1 MLLFLVFYY
10 MWLYIIVILVLF
22 KLLFDFILIKLLKSL
37 FMYLELLIFWG
48 YKGDK
53 KYKKKILYMLSIW
66 LLKEFVSLVLSKK
79 F

>member
-53 KYKKKILYMLSIW
+53 ILKKILYMLSIW